1 MHITFVGLVI
11 GLTTF
16 LIIGIC
22 HPIVIAS
29 EYRWT
34 RKCWWGF
41 AGVGLLFSGLSL
53 FLGDLLFPLSLTGS
67 FIVSSICGAAAFS
80 FFWGIPEVF
89 MQEKRVLRGWFPE
102 NPAHHAYYERKRQE
116 GGYAT
121 AKYSST
127 TSTTTMRE

>member
-53 FLGDLLFPLSLTGS
+53 FLGDLLFPLSPTGS

-89 MQEKRVLRGWFPE
+89 MQEKRVLRGWFTE
-102 NPAHHAYYERKRQE
+102 NPAHHTYYERKRQE
-116 GGYAT
+116 GGFT
-121 AKYSST
+121 QKK
-127 TSTTTMRE
+127 EQP